1 MEVVMVGPASLI
13 RRNQR
18 ILILALAAVVVIV
31 AGVIVAF
38 VAHPWNRAAA
48 GNDSD
53 DLQSRITAN
62 EQTWQKAGIPNYRI
76 TIKETRATLAPVSYT
91 VVLTVQGGR
100 IVDRQITD
108 CQIAGQPCA
117 ADYPPTSDTDQYT
130 VPGLFAYAH
139 ALATGKDPQ
148 TTIDFDPKYGYP
160 RAITL
165 PAVPDRGGSRVVT
178 QFDPLP

>member
-1 MEVVMVGPASLI
+1 VARRAVLT
-13 RRNQR
+13 RNQWM
-18 ILILALAAVVVIV
+18 LTLLAIVVIV
-31 AGVIVAF
+31 AATVIAIVAR
-38 VAHPWNRAAA
+38 PWDRTAAD
-48 GNDSD
+48 NDAND
-53 DLQSRITAN
+53 FPSRIAAN
-62 EQTWQKAGIPNYRI
+62 EQTWQQ
-76 TIKETRATLAPVSYT
+76 TRATLAPILYT

-100 IVDRQITD
+100 IVDRQVTD
-108 CQIAGQPCA
+108 CQFAGRPCA

-148 TTIDFDPKYGYP
+148 PTIDFDPKYGYP

-165 PAVPDRGGSRVVT
+165 PALPDRGGSRVVT

>member
-1 MEVVMVGPASLI
+1 VARRAVLT
-13 RRNQR
+13 RNQWM
-18 ILILALAAVVVIV
+18 LTLLAIVVIV
-31 AGVIVAF
+31 AATVIAIVAR
-38 VAHPWNRAAA
+38 PWDRTAAD
-48 GNDSD
+48 NDAND
-53 DLQSRITAN
+53 FPSRIAAN
-62 EQTWQKAGIPNYRI
+62 EQTWQQAGIPNYRI
-76 TIKETRATLAPVSYT
+76 TIKETRATLAPILYT

-100 IVDRQITD
+100 IVDRQVTD
-108 CQIAGQPCA
+108 CQFAGRPCA

-148 TTIDFDPKYGYP
+148 PTIDFDPKYGYP

-165 PAVPDRGGSRVVT
+165 PALPDRGGSRVVT